1 MREDV
6 MRVYIIRFLALVA
19 VVLLKAT
26 IGHAETP
33 LATVT
38 FDNKSGQPALVK
50 LVGPTGRVVQVPNG
64 QKRTVTA
71 VGGQYHIVTRYGANS
86 DGYTYSKG
94 DHFKVTQTAK
104 QHSIITI
111 TLHKVVD
118 GNYPSTPIDAAEFD
132 KAKQ

>member
-1 MREDV
+1 MPV
-6 MRVYIIRFLALVA
+6 HIIRFLALAA
-19 VVLLKAT
+19 VVLLKTT

-71 VGGQYHIVTRYGANS
+71 VGGQYHILTRYGAS
-86 DGYTYSKG
+86 PDGYTYSRG
-94 DHFKVTQTAK
+94 DSFKVTQTAK
-104 QHSIITI
+104 QHSVITI
-111 TLHKVVD
+111 TLHKVLD
-118 GNYPSTPIDAAEFD
+118 GNYSSTPTDAAEFD
-132 KAKQ
+132 KAK